1 MEKLKKIME
10 LMETVSDVR
19 RGARYHFLRL
29 MKGKDINLTLE
40 MMEILR
46 LLWNK
51 NQMNQQEI
59 VNKTQ
64 RNKASIT
71 SLLDNMSRRGLIIRT
86 PDASD
91 KRNNLVSL
99 TEEGRNYRIVLIPIL
114 EEMYRNVYEELSEE
128 EIDNAI
134 SLLKEIEKK
143 L

>member
-1 MEKLKKIME
+1 ME

-128 EIDNAI
+128 DIDNAI